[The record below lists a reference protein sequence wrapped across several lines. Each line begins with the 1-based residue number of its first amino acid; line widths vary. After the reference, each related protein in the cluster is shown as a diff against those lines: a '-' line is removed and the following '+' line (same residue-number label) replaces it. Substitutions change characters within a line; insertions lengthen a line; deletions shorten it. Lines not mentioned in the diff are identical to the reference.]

1 MPIVDLTLPRGAL
14 PRPVLE
20 ELAWALARSLLH
32 CDLARDNPRAEAM
45 NWVYIHTQ
53 DPADLLVG
61 GPAGAAGR
69 PHFRIDVTLMAGA
82 MSEVQ
87 REEIAALMTAD
98 VMAAEG
104 GSMNPLNAA
113 RVWVIFHEVP
123 DGHWAAGGRIYRLDD
138 VKRLVAGGKIESTNE

>member
-14 PRPVLE
+14 QRPVLAN
-20 ELAWALARSLLH
+20 LARALARSLLH
-32 CDLARDNPRAEAM
+32 CDLAKDNPRAESI
-45 NWVYIHTQ
+45 NGVYIHTQ
-53 DPADLLVG
+53 DLADLLVG
-61 GPAGAAGR
+61 GPGGAAGR

>member
-20 ELAWALARSLLH
+20 ELARALARSLLH

-61 GPAGAAGR
+61 GAAGR